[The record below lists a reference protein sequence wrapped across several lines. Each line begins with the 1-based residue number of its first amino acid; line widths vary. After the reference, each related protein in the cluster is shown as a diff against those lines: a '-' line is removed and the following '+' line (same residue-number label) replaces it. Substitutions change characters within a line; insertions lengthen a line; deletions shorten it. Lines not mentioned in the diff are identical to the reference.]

1 MLLFIPMKFP
11 YASIK
16 THFNT
21 SHVTVYLHHFCNLS
35 SYFLL
40 FQYISCYCLSHPT
53 QTRALY
59 NCYFNTSHV
68 TVYPKPLLSNLAC
81 KFISI
86 HLMLLFICKEK
97 VQFLKRVGF
106 QYISCYCLSKWI
118 PISAR
123 LPEEFQYISCY
134 CLSRIRMRFIQKLND
149 FNTSHVTVY
158 RGAMKVTTLT
168 ARHFN
173 TSHVTVYLENLCSA
187 LSLTSDFNTSHV
199 TVYPRWMSYTE
210 LI

>member
-1 MLLFIPMKFP
+1 
-11 YASIK
+11 
-16 THFNT
+16 
-21 SHVTVYLHHFCNLS
+21 
-35 SYFLL
+35 
-40 FQYISCYCLSHPT
+40 
-53 QTRALY
+53 
-59 NCYFNTSHV
+59 
-68 TVYPKPLLSNLAC
+68 
-81 KFISI
+81 
-86 HLMLLFICKEK
+86 
-97 VQFLKRVGF
+97 
-106 QYISCYCLSKWI
+106 
-118 PISAR
+118 
-123 LPEEFQYISCY
+123 
-134 CLSRIRMRFIQKLND
+134 MRFIQKLND